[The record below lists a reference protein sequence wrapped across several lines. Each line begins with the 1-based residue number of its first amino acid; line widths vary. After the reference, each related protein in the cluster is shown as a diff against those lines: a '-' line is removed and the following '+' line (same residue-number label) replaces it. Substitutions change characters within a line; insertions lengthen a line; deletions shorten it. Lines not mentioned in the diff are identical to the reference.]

1 MTESEVQV
9 IKRIQYLEYKLEI
22 VYQALTDMQTKLDEY
37 EEA

>member
-22 VYQALTDMQTKLDEY
+22 VYQALKTMQTKLDEF